1 MPGPEKPYGQPQ
13 SASSYESASNGP
25 ITRANLDQ
33 EDSARVAHALAL
45 HEAAAKRLPKW
56 RVRPMEVDQPIMSQT
71 RL

>member
-1 MPGPEKPYGQPQ
+1 
-13 SASSYESASNGP
+13 
-25 ITRANLDQ
+25 
-33 EDSARVAHALAL
+33 L